1 MCLWHCDVVHVMP
14 CDLAGAEVCR
24 ACDGPLAKC
33 LVPGSQACSW
43 GEAVWLWQFLFRTE
57 STSWREVLGGRGNRL
72 RRKYGCF
79 MLCFLLWLCVGGA
92 ALLVGL
98 VRGTSSQAPQPN
110 YCGSRWLLVPVVKC
124 SCAALKASIVSVCK
138 RKSECNK
145 KWLVVLLQWV
155 CTTLNSGGAGRL
167 FMCLC
172 IMVYR
177 VLTQPDRRATL
188 ILPNPHLACFRAE
201 HLQGEQWMLQ
211 AFCLHV
217 PPC

>member
-1 MCLWHCDVVHVMP
+1 MCLWHCDVVHMMP

-24 ACDGPLAKC
+24 TCDGLLEKRSVC
-33 LVPGSQACSW
+33 
-43 GEAVWLWQFLFRTE
+43 WQFLFRME
-57 STSWREVLGGRGNRL
+57 STSWREVLAGRGNRL

-79 MLCFLLWLCVGGA
+79 MMLCFLLWLCVCGG
-92 ALLVGL
+92 ALLVCL

-110 YCGSRWLLVPVVKC
+110 YCDSRGLLVPMVKC
-124 SCAALKASIVSVCK
+124 SCAALRALIVSVCK

-145 KWLVVLLQWV
+145 KCFVVLLQWV
-155 CTTLNSGGAGRL
+155 YTTLNSGGAL
-167 FMCLC
+167 FMFMCVC

-177 VLTQPDRRATL
+177 VLTQPGRRATL
-188 ILPNPHLACFRAE
+188 ILTNPHLACLRAE